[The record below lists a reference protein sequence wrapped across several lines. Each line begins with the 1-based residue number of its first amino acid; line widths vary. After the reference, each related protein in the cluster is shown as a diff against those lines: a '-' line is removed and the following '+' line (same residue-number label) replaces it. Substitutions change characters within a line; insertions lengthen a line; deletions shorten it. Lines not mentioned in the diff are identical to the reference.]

1 MFFVSLCKQN
11 RFEKIVKSI
20 AQIIITI
27 LLAMSV
33 AFVGCDKTP
42 EIPVST
48 TEEDQLL
55 PVLSMVEVADITS
68 ISASGK
74 AILNDEG
81 GSAITEKGFCW
92 SEKTSPTINDSKYVS
107 MDQQSQFGGILSE
120 LQPNTTYYV
129 RAYAIN
135 SYGVGYSSALSF
147 TTRVA
152 TAPPVI
158 SVIAEEGYL
167 CDDMVIE
174 VGVTYYL
181 GFHVESA
188 LGLSSL
194 TITAN
199 EDPFDAVNLSGM
211 HTFEYRNTV
220 VVNVGREIIGEYTFT
235 AVVTDVN
242 GQSSSTSLR
251 IQVNYEA
258 VLEVTPFEWHKEG
271 VANGEGLEQFG
282 LCWIMNSKEVFARIK
297 PLDGVLMYAFD
308 SQVWD
313 AVNTPEEK
321 ANAFLE
327 VMENGYPLSEYHHV
341 SVTHSSDYD
350 DVIGTIIPDGTIH
363 LIHITHCEIIVDSM
377 THITI
382 SGEAK

>member
-1 MFFVSLCKQN
+1 
-11 RFEKIVKSI
+11 
-20 AQIIITI
+20 
-27 LLAMSV
+27 
-33 AFVGCDKTP
+33 
-42 EIPVST
+42 
-48 TEEDQLL
+48 
-55 PVLSMVEVADITS
+55 
-68 ISASGK
+68 
-74 AILNDEG
+74 
-81 GSAITEKGFCW
+81 
-92 SEKTSPTINDSKYVS
+92 
-107 MDQQSQFGGILSE
+107 
-120 LQPNTTYYV
+120 
-129 RAYAIN
+129 
-135 SYGVGYSSALSF
+135 
-147 TTRVA
+147 
-152 TAPPVI
+152 
-158 SVIAEEGYL
+158 
-167 CDDMVIE
+167 
-174 VGVTYYL
+174 
-181 GFHVESA
+181 
-188 LGLSSL
+188 
-194 TITAN
+194 
-199 EDPFDAVNLSGM
+199 M